1 MTVAGVMSGT
11 SADGIDVA
19 ICRIGAGSAGA
30 AQRSAFQLQAGPA
43 RSGAAIELLL
53 HRAFPY
59 PNALRTAALAAMNA
73 VSTSA
78 AELARLNWRLG
89 QAYAEAVASA
99 VGDYGKPIDL
109 VGCHG
114 QTIYHQGLPAK
125 YAGRNV
131 ACTWQLGEAALIA
144 AACGVPVV
152 SNFRPADMAAGGQ
165 GAPLVPLLDFVLF
178 HQARRGRVLQN
189 LGGIGNLTAL
199 PPGAKPP
206 GLLATD
212 LLAFDTGPANMVI
225 DGLTAR
231 LFAKPYD
238 LDGRIAA
245 AGIVHP
251 RLLAGLLRD
260 SFYRKTP
267 PKTAGRE
274 QYGALFV
281 DRVLADAV
289 RLKLSSQDIVA
300 TATALTAA
308 SIRIAHERF
317 VAPYFERHARA
328 QPQSRIASSPI
339 EYIISGG
346 GARNRTLLRMLAEE
360 LAPFG
365 CTVAPIDA
373 LGLPSEAKE
382 AVAFALL
389 AWQTWH
395 RLPGNVPAATGAARP
410 AILGQ
415 VTYV

>member
-19 ICRIGAGSAGA
+19 ICRIGAGSAGP
-30 AQRSAFQLQAGPA
+30 AQRSASRRRAGLAAGP
-43 RSGAAIELLL
+43 AIELLL
-53 HRAFPY
+53 HRALPY
-59 PNALRTAALAAMNA
+59 PKALRTAVLAAMNA
-73 VSTSA
+73 ASTSA

-89 QAYAEAVASA
+89 QTYAEAVASA

-114 QTIYHQGLPAK
+114 QTIYHQGVAAK

-178 HQARRGRVLQN
+178 HHARRARVLQN

-199 PPGAKPP
+199 PPAAKPP
-206 GLLATD
+206 GLLAPD

-245 AGIVHP
+245 AGTAHP

-260 SFYRKTP
+260 SFYRKAP

-281 DRVLADAV
+281 DRILADAA

-300 TATALTAA
+300 TATALAAA
-308 SIRIAHERF
+308 SIRLAHERF
-317 VAPYFERHARA
+317 VAPYLQRHTRA
-328 QPQSRIASSPI
+328 HSRIASSPV
-339 EYIISGG
+339 EYIVSGG
-346 GARNRTLLRMLAEE
+346 GARNRTLLRLLAEE
-360 LAPFG
+360 LARFG

>member
-1 MTVAGVMSGT
+1 MLKQQAARAMTVAGVMSGT

-19 ICRIGAGSAGA
+19 ICRIGPGSARA
-30 AQRSAFQLQAGPA
+30 ARTSTFPA
-43 RSGAAIELLL
+43 IDLRL
-53 HRAFPY
+53 HRASAY
-59 PNALRTAALAAMNA
+59 PATLRKAVLAAMNA
-73 VSTSA
+73 DSTSA
-78 AELARLNWRLG
+78 AELARLHWRLG
-89 QAYAEAVASA
+89 QAYAEAVATA
-99 VGDYGKPIDL
+99 VADYGRPIDL

-114 QTIYHQGLPAK
+114 QTIYHQGVASN
-125 YAGRNV
+125 YAGRSV

-144 AACGVPVV
+144 AAIGVPVV

-165 GAPLVPLLDFVLF
+165 GAPLVPLLDFALF
-178 HQARRGRVLQN
+178 RHLRRARVLQN
-189 LGGIGNLTAL
+189 LGGIGNLSAI
-199 PPGAKPP
+199 PPGGTPA
-206 GLLATD
+206 D

-245 AGIVHP
+245 AGTVHP

-260 SFYRKTP
+260 PFYRKTP
-267 PKTAGRE
+267 PKSAGRE
-274 QYGALFV
+274 QYGVLFV
-281 DRVLADAV
+281 DRILADAA
-289 RLKLSSQDIVA
+289 RLKLSAPDTVA

-317 VAPYFERHARA
+317 VMPHFEKHAR
-328 QPQSRIASSPI
+328 SSGASSPV
-339 EYIISGG
+339 EYIVSGG

-373 LGLPSEAKE
+373 LGVPSEAKE

-395 RLPGNVPAATGAARP
+395 RLPGNVPAATGATRP